1 MKFKNLFIFPFL
13 IMVFCGIFFS
23 SHSFAFLY
31 DKQAEKNKTAEEGSA
46 QNIIF
51 ILDASGSMWGQVEG
65 KAKIA
70 IAKEVLTDL
79 IQHLPDDVHVGLVAY
94 GHRRKGDCSDVE
106 ELIPLSLIQKA
117 KLVETVQSLNPK
129 GKTPITLSVQKTAEK
144 LKEMEEKTTIIL
156 VSDGKETCEGD
167 PCALVRELKAAGIR
181 FVMHVIGFDVTEEER
196 LQLECMAEAG
206 DGVYYTAKTAADFQ
220 MAVKEV
226 VEREEPK
233 EVGILAV
240 KVIKNGKP
248 IEAKIFY
255 HHAGESESF
264 FNELTEPT
272 TGTARREMPPGN
284 YTIRIVDIHTEG
296 EHFLMVEGLT
306 VPLGGQVEKTVEFS
320 SGTLKLISQRNGE
333 PFSCSVKIMNPEGKV
348 VSNFWTQQGERI
360 VQLLEGTYDLRLG
373 LVSIPGGDPVIEIKD
388 VQIVADQT
396 VERTANFSIGFL
408 KITTTLNGE
417 PYNTMAQLY
426 QADGRQ
432 IANFATEG
440 SRTVSLKPGVY
451 RLKVVHDKD
460 KSQFKDFKGIQIE
473 GGQTVSFDVVFPLS
487 KQESEEVTESKPET
501 VRKEKSTPPVQK
513 AETKTSTDKSG
524 KEAGSAASERLKESE
539 ILWNE
544 IPIYPGAEVLNIN
557 VNDPLRNAE
566 LKVKAGLQ
574 DIVDF
579 YKKVMTERDWQVGT
593 ATVQGD
599 KAYIMLMQGASRIV
613 ISAQKDNE
621 TSHFDIN
628 WVKK

>member
-1 MKFKNLFIFPFL
+1 MKSKFLVICPFL
-13 IMVFCGIFFS
+13 VLFFCGILFL
-23 SHSFAFLY
+23 SHSFAFPY
-31 DKQAEKNKTAEEGSA
+31 NKQAEKAKTETERSA

-167 PCALVRELKAAGIR
+167 PCILVRELKAAGIK

-206 DGVYYTAKTAADFQ
+206 GGLYYTAKTAVDFQ
-220 MAVKEV
+220 MAIKEV
-226 VEREEPK
+226 VVREEPK
-233 EVGILAV
+233 EVGILTV
-240 KVIKNGKP
+240 KVIKNAKP

-255 HHAGESESF
+255 HRAGESESF
-264 FNELTEPT
+264 FNELTDPT
-272 TGTARREMPPGN
+272 MGIARLEMAPGD
-284 YTIRIVDIHTEG
+284 YTIRVVDIHTE
-296 EHFLMVEGLT
+296 EEPSLIVEGLT

-320 SGTLKLISQRNGE
+320 SGTLKILSQTNGE
-333 PFSCSVKIMNPEGKV
+333 PCFCSVKIMNPEGKV
-348 VSNFWTQQGERI
+348 VSDFWTQHGER
-360 VQLLEGTYDLRLG
+360 VVELLEGTYDVRLA
-373 LVSIPGGDPVIEIKD
+373 LASIPGGDPVIELKD
-388 VQIVADQT
+388 VQIVADRT
-396 VERTANFSIGFL
+396 VERTANFAIGFL
-408 KITTTLNGE
+408 KVTTTLNGK
-417 PYNTMAQLY
+417 PYNTMAHLY
-426 QADGRQ
+426 QTDGQ
-432 IANFATEG
+432 KITNFATEG
-440 SRTVSLKPGVY
+440 SRTVSLNPGVY
-451 RLKVVHDKD
+451 RLKVVNDKD
-460 KSQFKDFKGIQIE
+460 ESQIKDFEGIQIE
-473 GGQTVSFDVVFPLS
+473 GGKTVSFDVAFLLS
-487 KQESEEVTESKPET
+487 KKESEKVTEMKPEA
-501 VRKEKSTPPVQK
+501 VRKEESAPVEE
-513 AETKTSTDKSG
+513 AAASTSTDKSG
-524 KEAGSAASERLKESE
+524 REAGRAASERVKESE

-566 LKVKAGLQ
+566 LKARAALN
-574 DIVDF
+574 DIVEF
-579 YKKVMTERDWQVGT
+579 YKKAMTERDWQVGT
-593 ATVQGD
+593 ATVQGS
-599 KAYIMLMQGASRIV
+599 KAYVMLMKGASRIV
-613 ISAQKDNE
+613 ISAQKKNE
-621 TSHFDIN
+621 TSHFDIS